1 MKMPFFAKNSPAL
14 WAGVVLSCPIWA
26 LAQTAP
32 ALTAPAAPLYEQ
44 AKVLSSTPVVKQVQ
58 MQQRFCNNQPV
69 EVSAP
74 NTGAG
79 AVIGALVGG
88 AVGSAVGQG
97 SGNAAATAL
106 GAVGGAILGNQAEG
120 QGTRVQNAVTCT
132 VQNTTQNVTVFHVVY
147 EWGGKP
153 YTVEPRHWRPRA
165 QHHRAGGPSDRQ
177 CRGSGSGPGGWRYTV
192 GVARGCHCC
201 AGVYHHD
208 HGGGA
213 FCVSLS
219 VRVCRACCS
228 RFVLGLCLETPASLG
243 PSLAL
248 ARVR

>member
-1 MKMPFFAKNSPAL
+1 MKMPFFAKKSPAL

-132 VQNTTQNVTVFHVVY
+132 VQNTTQNVTVFQVVY

-153 YTVEPRHWRPRA
+153 YTVEMPRDPGPSITVQVAPVIANAVAPAVAQAGGVTPSVLPGDAIAVPGSTTTTTVVVPSVYPYPYRYVVPAAAGLYWGYAWRPRHRWG
-165 QHHRAGGPSDRQ
+165 HH
-177 CRGSGSGPGGWRYTV
+177 WR
-192 GVARGCHCC
+192 
-201 AGVYHHD
+201 
-208 HGGGA
+208 
-213 FCVSLS
+213 
-219 VRVCRACCS
+219 
-228 RFVLGLCLETPASLG
+228 
-243 PSLAL
+243 
-248 ARVR
+248 